1 MPNPRIWST
10 TDPQLHTVSVD
21 LNGAIVTER
30 FDLRLWDVG
39 TASIRSPLWT
49 GNPQNPNTTSTSN
62 NKIRLNRKVLKL
74 MGWNHHTQWPYTAA
88 SPTDEQLD
96 EDIQLLKESGHA
108 NFVRG
113 AHYPQDPRWLDRL
126 DENGIVVWSG
136 ELSIVA
142 DMA

>member
-1 MPNPRIWST
+1 
-10 TDPQLHTVSVD
+10 
-21 LNGAIVTER
+21 
-30 FDLRLWDVG
+30 
-39 TASIRSPLWT
+39 
-49 GNPQNPNTTSTSN
+49 
-62 NKIRLNRKVLKL
+62 